1 MKNDVITGNSF
12 LDKMRAVIPN
22 PEYNPK
28 TKKGRSQ
35 PTHIIDT
42 SASNIGEDFMSNTID
57 DTNRLTFTGRELGY
71 TNEDIER
78 DANLGISL
86 SPYNTEDEL
95 NKARSEAQGN
105 IAKFGNFLMQAGV
118 GEVILGTMEG
128 FGNIADGI
136 INTFTGD
143 NYGVNP
149 YTQFMTE
156 AKENFKKN
164 YQIYRRDPNASWD
177 MGDFG
182 WWMDNAVSIAS
193 TASLLLPAAGWAR
206 ALSMV
211 GKTTGASKA
220 LSNLSRWAS
229 RGLAGAG
236 KASKVSNKFGA
247 LKAVAGKA
255 NRIERTINEG
265 AEVVSTALLSRTGE
279 GYMEAKAVYDDVYN
293 NSKENLD
300 NMPDEE
306 FAKFINRNPQFI
318 DMSKDDIAKEIARK
332 SANTTFYNDYAM
344 LLMDIPQFKALGKL
358 WGRTGRRA
366 TTVSERIAAENA
378 RRVLAGKSAENLIKD
393 NIWNRSKEGI
403 RYALKNPKNSFF
415 ALELGEGFEEM
426 YQGIQTEKGMEVA
439 QKYFDPTMTSR
450 SLSSYLSDGSIWEQ
464 GFWGSLGGVAFNKVG
479 RGIQNAS
486 KAIQGAWNKKHMTA
500 DEYERW
506 KRSNTKI
513 SIEQLNNITT
523 DVDEFLTNMQTIS
536 EGKNPF
542 NFVVDPET
550 GQEIIKNGELVNE
563 EIDET
568 QANLLKE
575 KAISKFVDNV
585 TMTSVDNGTFNLM
598 KEVLGSTELDQYI
611 ANNGLQLDAND
622 KALSQQII
630 DRMDEVA
637 DIYENSLKDVN
648 ALADTTNPFI
658 TIAAARSITRNKLKM
673 QEYDDTIAN
682 INQRIAEKNDTNTD
696 YSAYTER
703 EKYETYKRHVDN
715 LIRQKKRLSL
725 ERANN
730 EISESAYQA
739 QVKEINKT
747 INTWNAWAEANTE
760 KGALEAVRKEFN
772 EALGKEDTELTK
784 SFNNFIAEY
793 EKATRKARTS
803 PFPPET
809 IRDLIDAEI
818 DTEVKRNYTSSQI
831 PTSQQEYEDLYNE
844 FGRSM
849 DAMELARRDEYL
861 ERVKNYLA
869 SVDNLDEALN
879 KIYSENTGNAK
890 VDEALHYLR
899 YLSDESTDI
908 QLGGKGQFTTNM
920 SMDDIINTERQK
932 RENATKANE
941 EAEKEGV
948 GTPPAPEQEATSS
961 NNPSST
967 GGVQGTT
974 SAEPAASAAPAPV
987 APTQAAQS
995 AQPQPQAQPQ
1005 QAAPQP
1011 QAPTAQADVDL
1022 GGGDEHLKNP
1032 MDVDTSA
1039 DPLDESYDTP
1049 SLRAE
1054 IKARQYIMQVG
1065 FKSET
1070 RLNEITET
1078 LSKGDNS
1085 KRDAFLNEVVN
1096 YLVKQGFDINIA
1108 RKATGTA
1115 FTSTVNLFGAMNT
1128 KSAFGKLAQQLALG
1142 FSKKAAEK
1150 HAVTEFMTDKE
1161 LKEALND
1168 TVDEFLTEYSKIVNN
1183 EAVGDGKFVIN
1194 IESLFDYLLNNEDI
1208 DAHTAMYIYNN
1219 LSQYIATHNG
1229 SKYIFTGFNTVNKL
1243 MLSAVEFMNQLKENK
1258 AQLRD
1263 TVNKLHISPIELR
1276 QRQGKRETQEYREAL
1291 EAAHNGTA
1299 TRIYVEPQYTTIK
1312 VKQPNGYEEHKK
1324 VMSNLNVVVEYKK
1337 DNKVKN
1343 VKIGIL
1349 RTVRLNEYGDKISPI
1364 RHQSGFANI
1373 IDNSADEIQLDCDF
1387 LFEAI
1392 IERKDADAKQLWK
1405 DIADYYLLTRD
1416 IIDRRKRGEIS
1427 LEKANK
1433 ELSAAMNKDM
1443 AERIMKNP
1451 YIVQALA
1458 TEVYKFDVGVKYNDI
1473 ARARDISSKIAGIL
1487 FFGREDDVSDPTN
1500 FNHNSFA
1507 TDKETLNER
1516 YEIWKEE
1523 VNTNYEQTY
1532 KMQEA
1537 IEAGD
1542 EHPVIRR
1549 LNVSYTTQLNI
1560 LPEGRPMTNIG
1571 ELNLD
1576 FSKTIN
1582 GKPNSNYT
1590 PFVYVKNGRLLGEDG
1605 VDYGEADPNI
1615 GDYSMGYIVY
1625 KDKNMTQ
1632 VAYFK
1637 KTNEISNSP
1646 IATKLKD
1653 ELRRL
1658 ILAQL
1663 NNTFDAIDPARHE
1676 VNFERIKTLL
1686 TELCGYQ
1693 GLFRLG
1699 NHFGEGDITVR
1710 VTNDGQTIN
1719 ILHYDRF
1726 TKKTKPIMAFFSYD
1740 SKGNPG
1746 HAIRVFGQNYDS
1758 TTNNKD
1764 YIDINSINGNQNIS
1778 GDTVKQWLNF
1788 ALDDMFKSVKLN
1800 RSALGFNKKT
1810 AAGGTPTAFSWD
1822 DNTGKFTLTLNGEKL
1837 VYNNYADFVT
1847 QNNGFQVNV
1856 YQNEDGSFVTRYM
1869 NENRITADT
1878 AIQRDADVPQAENHA
1893 VSDMLYTNE
1902 ANPKRKTAD
1911 TSAILEA
1918 AGVEQDKIDILLG
1931 TNSGLPIVTKRI
1943 TVSPERNDDFMYY
1956 NLVDKRIHITP
1967 KGAMAM
1973 NGNPKNAVR
1982 LILHENLHRHFN
1994 STKYTNAERQRITD
2008 ELQTV
2013 YDYVRNKIEE
2023 DHTARKINDNLYNQF
2038 VSVLDKSQV
2047 SKDQQTR
2054 MEEFLVECLTQA
2066 PLTEWLNNTEYG
2078 ADADIIGINQK
2089 KKSILQKIMDIL
2101 LDLLGIKTQNIKNN
2115 SILAREYVILSKG
2128 VALTTAAGTTGT
2140 ADTNRGTQPVE
2151 GSSQT
2156 TSGVGRDTV
2165 GGSPVALEYLLTGG
2179 KGTIESTGYFLHGVA
2194 AAFPELTNQIE
2205 DIRSKYLTEIN
2216 PVPLEYANSDHRSIG
2231 EIRNLISKRY
2241 GSKGVNIFNTL
2252 LANAN
2257 GFYERDGR
2265 KVSQDI
2271 DNLQPITPTNNNVL
2285 DRTKAKI
2292 DTIRTDFETR
2302 IKRSPNFAED
2312 HTYLLDGEPIDYS
2325 VTQKI
2330 HGKQDIGKYG
2340 TPASTLGN
2348 TADAAAR
2355 GYFDNNGVVTD
2366 DMHIPNVRE
2375 RQRED
2380 LIADMSKIE
2389 AHLDEKFGKGR
2400 YRVITQEFPIG
2411 GTITV
2416 NGEVKTIAGT
2426 MDMLVYTDTG
2436 DIYVYDFK
2444 TKRVGNSDGNI
2455 AEETLRGYKQ
2465 QVNIYRQILE
2475 ENYPELKGKVHTGS
2489 LIKFNVDYPEP
2500 TNTTKYRVSPNDS
2513 SQLQI
2518 SRDGGKTYENIQ
2530 DALVD
2535 YMSPSLADDYNN
2547 PKVIIPVEEQDYG
2560 DAIGALPEPKVQG
2573 LDINNAVQQAPKV
2586 TSPEDVGLDSEGYI
2600 VDDNDEDYDY
2610 DFNDAVREAVTEE
2623 ITDNANSSV
2632 EIYAPAIA
2640 DGAIDNAYG
2649 VQIVNSMD
2657 DFIGQFPIQYQAD
2670 IKLILDSNEI
2680 NYTCR

>member
-1 MKNDVITGNSF
+1 MNDDRKHLVGDAFIDSIITGGI
-12 LDKMRAVIPN
+12 KAN

-28 TKKGRSQ
+28 TKKGKVQ
-35 PTHIIDT
+35 PKYIVDT
-42 SASNIGEDFMSNTID
+42 SASSFDEGIATRYAEQSRGL
-57 DTNRLTFTGRELGY
+57 RYTGRELGF
-71 TNEDIER
+71 TNEDIKR

-95 NKARSEAQGN
+95 NVARAENQSNWAKA
-105 IAKFGNFLMQAGV
+105 GNFLMQAGV

-136 INTFTGD
+136 INTVTGD
-143 NYGVNP
+143 NYGINP

-177 MGDFG
+177 VGDFG
-182 WWMDNAVSIAS
+182 WWMDNAVSVAS
-193 TASLLLPAAGWAR
+193 TASLLLPSAGWAR
-206 ALSMV
+206 GLSAI
-211 GKTTGASKA
+211 GKVTGASKT
-220 LSNLSRWAS
+220 LSGVSRWAS
-229 RGLAGAG
+229 RGIAGAG
-236 KASKVSNKFGA
+236 KAGKIGNKFGA
-247 LKAVAGKA
+247 LRAATGKA
-255 NRIERTINEG
+255 NRIENTINQG
-265 AEVVSTALLSRTGE
+265 AGIIGTAVLNRTGE
-279 GYMEAKAVYDDVYN
+279 NYMEAKAIYDDVYT
-293 NSKENLD
+293 NSKENLE
-300 NMPDEE
+300 NMPAEE
-306 FAKFINRNPQFI
+306 FTKFLFNNPEFK

-358 WGRTGRRA
+358 WGRTGRRTNTA
-366 TTVSERIAAENA
+366 SERIAAENA
-378 RRVLAGKSAENLIKD
+378 RLTLAGKSAEDLIKD

-403 RYALKNPKNSFF
+403 RYALKNPKDSFF
-415 ALELGEGFEEM
+415 ALELGEGFEEI
-426 YQGIQTEKGMEVA
+426 YQGIQSEKGMEVA
-439 QKYFDPTMTSR
+439 QKYFDSTMTSR

-464 GFWGSLGGVAFNKVG
+464 GFWGSLGGIAFNKLG
-479 RGIQNAS
+479 HGYQAAD
-486 KAIQGAWNKKHMTA
+486 KAIRGAWNKKHMSA

-513 SIEQLNNITT
+513 SIEQLNNITA
-523 DVDEFLTNMQTIS
+523 DIDEYLSNMQTIS

-563 EIDET
+563 TIDDT
-568 QANLLKE
+568 QAELLKE
-575 KAISKFVDNV
+575 KTVSKFVDNV
-585 TMTSVDNGTFNLM
+585 TMNAIDNGTFELM
-598 KEVLGSTELDQYI
+598 KEVLGSSEFDQYI
-611 ANNGLQLDAND
+611 ANNGLRINAND
-622 KALSQQII
+622 KALSQQVI
-630 DRMDEVA
+630 DRMNEVS
-637 DIYENSLKDVN
+637 DIYENSLKDVD

-658 TIAAARSITRNKLKM
+658 TIAAARNITRNKLKM

-682 INQRIAEKNDTNTD
+682 INQRIAEKNDTGTD

-703 EKYETYKRHVDN
+703 EKYKTYKRHVDN
-715 LIRQKKRLSL
+715 LVRQKKRLSL
-725 ERANN
+725 QKANQ

-739 QVKEINKT
+739 QVKEIDKT
-747 INTWNAWAEANTE
+747 INTWNNWAEANTAQ
-760 KGALEAVRKEFN
+760 GALEAVRKEFT
-772 EALGKEDTELTK
+772 EALGKEDAELDK
-784 SFNNFIAEY
+784 SFNNFIVEY
-793 EKATRKARTS
+793 EKATQKARTS

-809 IRDLIDAEI
+809 IRNLIDAEI
-818 DTEVKRNYTSSQI
+818 DAEVKRNYTSSQI
-831 PTSQQEYEDLYNE
+831 PTTQEEYEDLYNE
-844 FGRSM
+844 FSRSM

-861 ERVKNYLA
+861 DRVKNYL
-869 SVDNLDEALN
+869 STVNNLDEALD
-879 KIYSENTGNAK
+879 KVYAENTGNAK

-920 SMDDIINTERQK
+920 TMDDIINTERQK
-932 RENATKANE
+932 RENANKSNK

-948 GTPPAPEQEATSS
+948 GTPPAPEQETTAT
-961 NNPSST
+961 NNPPST

-974 SAEPAASAAPAPV
+974 STKPAAPAAPAPV
-987 APTQAAQS
+987 APTQDTQP
-995 AQPQPQAQPQ
+995 AQPQPQTQPQ
-1005 QAAPQP
+1005 QSAPQP
-1011 QAPTAQADVDL
+1011 QGPIVQADVDL

-1032 MDVDTSA
+1032 MDVDISA

-1065 FKSET
+1065 FKSEA

-1096 YLVKQGFDINIA
+1096 YLIKQGFDINIA
-1108 RKATGTA
+1108 RRATGTA

-1128 KSAFGKLAQQLALG
+1128 KSAFGRLAQQLANG

-1150 HAVTEFMTDKE
+1150 HAATEFMTDKE

-1168 TVDEFLTEYSKIVNN
+1168 TVDEFLTEYSKVVNN

-1208 DAHTAMYIYNN
+1208 DVHTAMYIYNN
-1219 LSQYIATHNG
+1219 LSQYIATHDG

-1243 MLSAVEFMNQLKENK
+1243 MLSATEFMNQLRENK

-1263 TVNKLHISPIELR
+1263 TINKLHISPIELR
-1276 QRQGKRETQEYREAL
+1276 QRQGKREAQEYREAL

-1299 TRIYVEPQYTTIK
+1299 NRIYVEPQYTTIK
-1312 VKQPNGYEEHKK
+1312 VKQPNGFEEHKK

-1337 DNKVKN
+1337 GNKLKN

-1373 IDNSADEIQLDCDF
+1373 IDNSADKIQLDCDF

-1405 DIADYYLLTRD
+1405 NIADYYLLTRD

-1427 LEKANK
+1427 LERANE
-1433 ELSAAMNKDM
+1433 ELGAAMDKDM

-1458 TEVYKFDVGVKYNDI
+1458 TEVYRFDVGVKDNDI
-1473 ARARDISSKIAGIL
+1473 SRARDISSKIAGIL
-1487 FFGREDDVSDPTN
+1487 FFGREDDVNDPTN

-1523 VNTNYEQTY
+1523 VNANYEQTY

-1537 IEAGD
+1537 IENGD
-1542 EHPVIRR
+1542 EHPVIRK

-1576 FSKTIN
+1576 FGKTVN
-1582 GKPNSNYT
+1582 GKPNPNYI

-1663 NNTFDAIDPARHE
+1663 NNTFDATDPARHE

-1686 TELCGYQ
+1686 IELCGYQ

-1710 VTNDGQTIN
+1710 ITNDGQTIN

-1726 TKKTKPIMAFFSYD
+1726 AKKTKPIMAFFSYD

-1758 TTNNKD
+1758 TINNKD
-1764 YIDINSINGNQNIS
+1764 YIDINSINGNQNVN

-1810 AAGGTPTAFSWD
+1810 AAGGTPTAFNWD

-1856 YQNEDGSFVTRYM
+1856 YQNKDGSFITRYM

-1878 AIQRDADVPQAENHA
+1878 AIQKDVDVPQAENHA
-1893 VSDMLYTNE
+1893 VSDMLYTSE

-1911 TSAILEA
+1911 ISSILEA

-1931 TNSGLPIVTKRI
+1931 TNNGLQIVTKRI
-1943 TVSPERNDDFMYY
+1943 TVSPERDDDFMYY
-1956 NLVDKRIHITP
+1956 NLIDKQIHITP
-1967 KGAMAM
+1967 KGAMVM

-1994 STKYTNAERQRITD
+1994 SSSFTNAERQRITD

-2013 YDYVRNKIEE
+2013 YDYVRSKIEE
-2023 DHTARKINDNLYNQF
+2023 DHTAGKINDNLYNQF

-2066 PLTEWLNNTEYG
+2066 PLTEWLNNTEYPS
-2078 ADADIIGINQK
+2078 DANIEGFVPK
-2089 KKSILQKIMDIL
+2089 KKSILQKIMDVL
-2101 LDLLGIKTQNIKNN
+2101 LDLLGINAQNIKNN
-2115 SILAREYVILSKG
+2115 SILAREYIILSKG
-2128 VALTTAAGTTGT
+2128 INPTVATELFAGTAGT

-2151 GSSQT
+2151 RRTRTKPASK
-2156 TSGVGRDTV
+2156 SG
-2165 GGSPVALEYLLTGG
+2165 PN
-2179 KGTIESTGYFLHGVA
+2179 
-2194 AAFPELTNQIE
+2194 TNI
-2205 DIRSKYLTEIN
+2205 
-2216 PVPLEYANSDHRSIG
+2216 
-2231 EIRNLISKRY
+2231 
-2241 GSKGVNIFNTL
+2241 
-2252 LANAN
+2252 
-2257 GFYERDGR
+2257 
-2265 KVSQDI
+2265 
-2271 DNLQPITPTNNNVL
+2271 L

-2292 DTIRTDFETR
+2292 DTIRTDFEAR
-2302 IKRSPNFAED
+2302 IKRSPNFTED

-2560 DAIGALPEPKVQG
+2560 DAIGALPELKVKG
-2573 LDINNAVQQAPKV
+2573 PDVNNAIQQAPTV

-2600 VDDNDEDYDY
+2600 ADDNDEDYDY

-2623 ITDNANSSV
+2623 ITDDANSSV